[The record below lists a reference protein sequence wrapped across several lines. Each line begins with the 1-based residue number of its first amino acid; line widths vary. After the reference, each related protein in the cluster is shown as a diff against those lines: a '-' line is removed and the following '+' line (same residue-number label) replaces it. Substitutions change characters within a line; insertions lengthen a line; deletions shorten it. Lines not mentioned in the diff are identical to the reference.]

1 MSKDR
6 IAAKMHARGASFY
19 ELGSLIQAIGVS
31 KLLSEKKGEDWK
43 NQEERMSVE
52 LQMRESILKLVQQ
65 EVEVNGNVQLGVYII
80 GVLKVYHP
88 AMNPMKKSRIIIIIW
103 HILGMSCC
111 GHGIH
116 SNCLKKLKTEWSTPA
131 TRSPSSVP
139 VVKQDGRTHQSKNPV
154 TDTSL
159 DPPPGSRIN
168 HRHHQ
173 NELNRNPNSFS
184 STSTTATLAELHDPS
199 SLTPSSSSVSRPF
212 LQSPDIWSL
221 SSSQQNT
228 IFLVTRPQKMDEPAA
243 KRKPIDSGEEAEPQ
257 DDGQQ
262 QLNTSP
268 QPSVKR
274 RKIGPISTDE
284 ERSSSISSIESEHS
298 SHKSEPE
305 EPLHRTSSISRIR
318 SSGSTLESIQRKLIG
333 GPDWSMRT
341 IPESRAVLANV
352 FSPKREK
359 SRATS
364 PESEDLDDAD
374 SDLDDFDGPDQELEI
389 PGERYSVD
397 PVPRVGQVQTKEI
410 KFEKMVPQI
419 EKELHHLDQIINGK
433 SSDSNLISKHESFLT
448 SIKHRA
454 SIPQD
459 VKYGKYSEE
468 LIHKVGDY
476 LRDRY
481 LSIQTTSKICEINR
495 DGKSQ
500 YIFDILVPE
509 LIWLITVTQYLEDGE
524 EKLIAESNL
533 ESSTSNKQLDKDKD
547 KDNSSVS
554 QQNIT
559 ITSEKILEE
568 AKKLATL
575 DIHEVD
581 LVDKVHSLRADKK
594 FHLSKKSLTTY
605 NNKSSN
611 LLNPLN
617 LSKKLIMV
625 IIPILS
631 LLLLLHPQNFFR
643 YLYQI
648 QSRGNSKLRQTSNS
662 RKTCTS

>member
-1 MSKDR
+1 
-6 IAAKMHARGASFY
+6 
-19 ELGSLIQAIGVS
+19 
-31 KLLSEKKGEDWK
+31 
-43 NQEERMSVE
+43 
-52 LQMRESILKLVQQ
+52 
-65 EVEVNGNVQLGVYII
+65 
-80 GVLKVYHP
+80 
-88 AMNPMKKSRIIIIIW
+88 
-103 HILGMSCC
+103 
-111 GHGIH
+111 
-116 SNCLKKLKTEWSTPA
+116 
-131 TRSPSSVP
+131 
-139 VVKQDGRTHQSKNPV
+139 
-154 TDTSL
+154 
-159 DPPPGSRIN
+159 
-168 HRHHQ
+168 
-173 NELNRNPNSFS
+173 
-184 STSTTATLAELHDPS
+184 
-199 SLTPSSSSVSRPF
+199 
-212 LQSPDIWSL
+212 
-221 SSSQQNT
+221 
-228 IFLVTRPQKMDEPAA
+228 MDEPAA

-305 EPLHRTSSISRIR
+305 EPPPSHLINQSNKVIWVDIGINPEETYWWPGLVYENNSRSYVALMPNSKSKVVDIKPKSLDSVKATMAFKAHSVFNPIEQNPILKNKELAQKYPTKKSLEKAYVIAR
-318 SSGSTLESIQRKLIG
+318 EKTVIYSFEEDHDDLPDVSTC
-333 GPDWSMRT
+333 M
-341 IPESRAVLANV
+341 IPLSQESRAVLANV

-389 PGERYSVD
+389 PGETILCRSSAKSQDYWPARVISYTGLKLDKRSNRGGKLSKKSTRQKSEKTYQIQFCDGSLLVT
-397 PVPRVGQVQTKEI
+397 PRSSFWTTDQEEFYTVKVGQVQTKEI

-481 LSIQTTSKICEINR
+481 LSIQNNESESEPKITVDPRFAKLTETE
-495 DGKSQ
+495 KSQ

-594 FHLSKKSLTTY
+594 SHLSKKSLTTY
-605 NNKSSN
+605 NNKSSKSPESSESIKKTN
-611 LLNPLN
+611 HGHHSNPIPSSSSTSAKLLPLTCTR
-617 LSKKLIMV
+617 
-625 IIPILS
+625 
-631 LLLLLHPQNFFR
+631 F
-643 YLYQI
+643 